1 MLMPQSYL
9 LFEVPSNMLLARS
22 KPAIFLPSIMV
33 TWGAVSI
40 IVAAI
45 HNLAGMVAFR
55 FALGIIEAGF
65 FPGVVSTS
73 ATKGFP
79 ESMLTRRCFFSVVGT
94 SRRSSVNESL
104 SSTPP
109 LSSLEHLVV
118 FSLVVSLKEWKV
130 LVVFEDGSGFS

>member
-1 MLMPQSYL
+1 MYHGSYLTSAEYSQSYL

-45 HNLAGMVAFR
+45 NNLGGMIAFR

-65 FPGVVSTS
+65 FPGV
-73 ATKGFP
+73 
-79 ESMLTRRCFFSVVGT
+79 MLL
-94 SRRSSVNESL
+94 SRSWPCV
-104 SSTPP
+104 PA
-109 LSSLEHLVV
+109 
-118 FSLVVSLKEWKV
+118 
-130 LVVFEDGSGFS
+130 

>member
-1 MLMPQSYL
+1 MLIPQSYL

-65 FPGVVSTS
+65 FPGVVSAMT
-73 ATKGFP
+73 F
-79 ESMLTRRCFFSVVGT
+79 
-94 SRRSSVNESL
+94 SRR
-104 SSTPP
+104 
-109 LSSLEHLVV
+109 
-118 FSLVVSLKEWKV
+118 FC
-130 LVVFEDGSGFS
+130 

>member
-1 MLMPQSYL
+1 MIGNLLILQSYL

-45 HNLAGMVAFR
+45 HNLAGMVCFR

-65 FPGVVSTS
+65 FPGVVS
-73 ATKGFP
+73 ATRNLP
-79 ESMLTRRCFFSVVGT
+79 STLLTRRCFFSVVGT
-94 SRRSSVNESL
+94 SPRNSVNELL

-109 LSSLEHLVV
+109 L
-118 FSLVVSLKEWKV
+118 
-130 LVVFEDGSGFS
+130 

>member
-1 MLMPQSYL
+1 VVLQFLRDGADLSERQSRWNASGLEAYLIGLLASPLHFLRRTYSLSTLRSMLIPQSYL

-65 FPGVVSTS
+65 FPGVVSAMT
-73 ATKGFP
+73 FF
-79 ESMLTRRCFFSVVGT
+79 RRFC
-94 SRRSSVNESL
+94 
-104 SSTPP
+104 
-109 LSSLEHLVV
+109 
-118 FSLVVSLKEWKV
+118 
-130 LVVFEDGSGFS
+130 

>member
-1 MLMPQSYL
+1 
-9 LFEVPSNMLLARS
+9 MLLARS

-65 FPGVVSTS
+65 FPGVVS
-73 ATKGFP
+73 AMIFFQKIL
-79 ESMLTRRCFFSVVGT
+79 LTRRCFSSVVGT
-94 SRRSSVNESL
+94 SPRSSVNEL
-104 SSTPP
+104 PSSTPP
-109 LSSLEHLVV
+109 RSSLVLSVDL
-118 FSLVVSLKEWKV
+118 SPVVSSKEWKV
-130 LVVFEDGSGFS
+130 